1 MALLVKCN
9 AYFNLVNAGGT
20 IVHHPFPVAIAI
32 IYFIWV
38 TASDF
43 PSANVTEHEVP
54 PSVFF
59 VSWALLSNLCQ
70 IIEVPSFYHQAE
82 RKI

>member
-1 MALLVKCN
+1 MERKDGRSSVL
-9 AYFNLVNAGGT
+9 
-20 IVHHPFPVAIAI
+20 HHSI
-32 IYFIWV
+32 
-38 TASDF
+38 ASDF